1 MSRPIKITTEMKEA
15 LKEEFSRQL
24 AGKLFNGT
32 VSFSK
37 TFLHTGAAAEK
48 AAIIFTYEAYVKML
62 NLINHFDSEVAWHG
76 VVKRAAQKNT
86 FVISDILVYPQVVT
100 GATVNTDQKPYE
112 TWLYCH
118 PDEVFNN
125 IRMQGHSHVDMPT
138 SPSSVDTHHQEK
150 ILEQLGDDDY
160 YIFMIW
166 NKKLQHTIKI
176 YDMQNNILFDDSD
189 IAVSVG
195 EDGRDIG
202 AFMQDAKSMVRREYY
217 TPHTYKGG
225 TASKPVTP
233 GSGGGYQTPHTTPV
247 TTTPKTATTPAS
259 GAQAAQPK
267 TAGGLKEKPKPTIGR
282 GWSGMQSVRNANASD
297 FVDDDDPYGDYY
309 GDYNERFAH

>member
-1 MSRPIKITTEMKEA
+1 MSRPIKITNEMKEA

-62 NLINHFDSEVAWHG
+62 DLINHFDSEVAWHG
-76 VVKRAAQKNT
+76 VVKRAEQKNT

-202 AFMQDAKSMVRREYY
+202 AFMQNAKSMVRREYY

-225 TASKPVTP
+225 GKPVTP
-233 GSGGGYQTPHTTPV
+233 GSGITGQTSGTTPAAN
-247 TTTPKTATTPAS
+247 TPKTAAAPATTQDAS
-259 GAQAAQPK
+259 SPK
-267 TAGGLKEKPKPTIGR
+267 TATGLKEKAKPAIGR
-282 GWSGMQSVRNANASD
+282 GWSGMQSVRNANAAD
-297 FVDDDDPYGDYY
+297 FVDEDDPYGDYY
-309 GDYNERFAH
+309 DHYDGRFAR